1 MSQGRVMGEQVGGL
15 EEQLVTQE
23 NFGGTKRDLGK
34 HCVCHGSVMSE
45 LALDLFQN
53 YYQTAFCSL

>member
-1 MSQGRVMGEQVGGL
+1 MSQGRGMGEQVGGL
-15 EEQLVTQE
+15 GEHDYIRELW
-23 NFGGTKRDLGK
+23 
-34 HCVCHGSVMSE
+34 SVMLE

>member
-1 MSQGRVMGEQVGGL
+1 VGGL
-15 EEQLVTQE
+15 GEQLVTLG

-34 HCVCHGSVMSE
+34 HCICHGSVMSE
-45 LALDLFQN
+45 LASNLFQN

>member
-1 MSQGRVMGEQVGGL
+1 MEEQVGGL
-15 EEQLVTQE
+15 GEHLVIYE
-23 NFGGTKRDLGK
+23 NFGGTKRDLGE
-34 HCVCHGSVMSE
+34 HSICHGSVMSQ